1 MTISELIDRA
11 KKHGPWQLNAR
22 NMIRTATE
30 PERCPITAVTGGE
43 TNRAL
48 NNAKCKLGMTETD
61 ALDVIDAADLT
72 ANQLKLSRERAVME
86 LRLQL
91 KRELVGVNS

>member
-1 MTISELIDRA
+1 
-11 KKHGPWQLNAR
+11 
-22 NMIRTATE
+22 
-30 PERCPITAVTGGE
+30 
-43 TNRAL
+43 
-48 NNAKCKLGMTETD
+48 MTETD